1 MKSSRP
7 QDADIGNTSSQSLPY
22 SQKKKEKTKIY
33 KSKKSSPILT
43 KRDIKGVSNLMLLH
57 YTHKISILIPLDS
70 TLPPWPSVDD
80 SFLDQKYLVKILTEI
95 PPPKLC
101 PSVSNGIIRSECL

>member
-1 MKSSRP
+1 MLISEP
-7 QDADIGNTSSQSLPY
+7 QVSFLQSLPY
-22 SQKKKEKTKIY
+22 AQKKKEKTKIY
-33 KSKKSSPILT
+33 KSTKSSPILT
-43 KRDIKGVSNLMLLH
+43 KRDKGVSNLMLLH